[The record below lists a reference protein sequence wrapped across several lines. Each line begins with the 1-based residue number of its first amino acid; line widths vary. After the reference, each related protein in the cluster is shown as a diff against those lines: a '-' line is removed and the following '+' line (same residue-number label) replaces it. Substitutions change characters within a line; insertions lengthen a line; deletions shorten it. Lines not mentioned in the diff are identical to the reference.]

1 MACSLLCDDALS
13 VATDARGEQRGCH
26 VKDTIQA
33 RIGDEVSRGRRHE
46 FSRRESHGDVT

>member
-1 MACSLLCDDALS
+1 MALS

-26 VKDTIQA
+26 VKDA
-33 RIGDEVSRGRRHE
+33 RWCGLAMKSREGRRHE